1 MININIGS
9 IVAYDSNPAKLGEVL
24 DVFNFANGEQG
35 VRVKPFDKSF
45 PFYVYVSEV
54 WVLADTI

>member
-1 MININIGS
+1 MINIGS

-24 DVFNFANGEQG
+24 EVLNFANGEQG
-35 VRVKPFDKSF
+35 VRVKPFDNSF

-54 WVLADTI
+54 WALTDSI